1 MKPLVLRSFPTPEI
15 EAKWNAF
22 ALDAP
27 FATHYTT
34 PNYFTD
40 PYIKGERFAVLAVET
55 DGTIAAAVTGV
66 SADDRII
73 SGMFSRPQM
82 IFRQGVDRSKA
93 IGTLVHG
100 ANEIAENHTKL
111 IEIYS
116 WEPLNEFAE
125 HSMHVKLSNDTTSV
139 VMLDLSDGTD
149 AIFAKFS
156 QTRRN
161 EIRKALKQGLVE
173 VKQLETDE
181 ELTEIYKIHCDW
193 NERKGNSPDTFEQMQ
208 IAVGQNANRRIF
220 IAKADGKVI
229 AGSFYRF
236 CENGVVEYA
245 ANFSM
250 PEFQKLRPNDLIGW
264 HAIQWAGDAGF
275 SHFSM
280 GGSHLFLRRF
290 GGEVV
295 QTYRYRRDKSLFK
308 IHNLR
313 ENAREFGVQTY
324 HRLPENIRSGVR
336 RILDR

>member
-1 MKPLVLRSFPTPEI
+1 MKPLVLRSFPTPEV
-15 EAKWNAF
+15 EAKWNA
-22 ALDAP
+22 LTREAP

-40 PYIKGERFAVLAVET
+40 PYIKSERFAVLAVET
-55 DGTIAAAVTGV
+55 DGTIAAALTGV
-66 SADDRII
+66 STDDRII

-82 IFRQGVDRSKA
+82 IFRQDIDRSKA
-93 IGTLVHG
+93 IAALVHG
-100 ANEIAENHTKL
+100 VNEIAENHTKL

-116 WEPLNEFAE
+116 WKPLNEFAE
-125 HSMHVKLSNDTTSV
+125 HSMQVKPSNDTTSV
-139 VMLDLSDGTD
+139 VMLDLSDGAD
-149 AIFAKFS
+149 AIFTKFS

-173 VKQLETDE
+173 IKQLETVE
-181 ELTEIYKIHCDW
+181 ELAEIYKIHCDW
-193 NERKGNSPDTFEQMQ
+193 NERKGNSPDTFQQMQ
-208 IAVGQNANRRIF
+208 IAVGQTANRRVF

-264 HAIQWAGDAGF
+264 HAIQWACDTEF

-290 GGEVV
+290 GGEIV
-295 QTYRYRRDKSLFK
+295 QTYRYRRDNSLFK
-308 IHNLR
+308 LHNLR

>member
-15 EAKWNAF
+15 EAKWKAF
-22 ALDAP
+22 AREAP

-34 PNYFTD
+34 PNYFID
-40 PYIKGERFAVLAVET
+40 PYIRGESFAVLAVET

-66 SADDRII
+66 SANDRII

-82 IFRQGVDRSKA
+82 IFREGVDKEMA
-93 IGTLVHG
+93 IATLVRG
-100 ANEIAENHTKL
+100 IDEIGKSNPNL
-111 IEIYS
+111 VEIYS
-116 WEPLNEFAE
+116 WEPINEFSG
-125 HSMHVKLSNDTTSV
+125 HSMQSKKSNDTTSV
-139 VMLDLSDGTD
+139 VMLDLNDGAD
-149 AIFAKFS
+149 AIFANFS

-181 ELTEIYKIHCDW
+181 ELAEIYKIHCDW
-193 NERKGNSPDTFEQMQ
+193 NERKWNSPDTFEQMRTAVRQ
-208 IAVGQNANRRIF
+208 IANRRVF

-264 HAIQWAGDAGF
+264 HAIQWACDSEF

-295 QTYRYRRDKSLFK
+295 QTYRYRRDNSLFK

-313 ENAREFGVQTY
+313 ENAREFGVQAY

-336 RILDR
+336 RILNR